1 MIYTPYTPLHF
12 ETFYEVAVTRPTF
25 LISQTYCFINHFFDH
40 FLSTKFQRL
49 LLTET
54 QTFFNIYLTV
64 PLSHSQLSVNVE
76 ETASPTHCY
85 SISLIAVSTRRE
97 PCIKTVSSL
106 AERPVGFDPA
116 ILRFPSNAL
125 NP

>member
-25 LISQTYCFINHFFDH
+25 LISKTYCFINHFFDH

-54 QTFFNIYLTV
+54 QTTFFNIYLTV

-85 SISLIAVSTRRE
+85 STSLIAVSTRRE
-97 PCIKTVSSL
+97 PL
-106 AERPVGFDPA
+106 
-116 ILRFPSNAL
+116 LRLYQVLPSAQWGL
-125 NP
+125 IQQSYDFQVTP

>member
-40 FLSTKFQRL
+40 LLSTKFQRL

-54 QTFFNIYLTV
+54 QTTFFNIYLTV

-85 SISLIAVSTRRE
+85 STSLIAVSTRRE
-97 PCIKTVSSL
+97 PL
-106 AERPVGFDPA
+106 
-116 ILRFPSNAL
+116 LRLYQVLPSAQWGL
-125 NP
+125 IQQSYDFQVTP